1 MLAGSSNSSPVAS
14 IHPSTNHHHCHHP
27 ALQLQVT
34 GAASDTAPPTP
45 ILCRSV
51 TLTWAAAST
60 AASASAARVRHSP
73 SSPLLPSLP
82 QSLSPRL
89 SNQIH
94 HHPRPG
100 ETETPPNRY
109 PAVRQAVHGQGG
121 GGRHARLHRGARRRR
136 HGLQGALRR
145 RPRRHRRQAPPRRR
159 RQRRPPS
166 PGRGRRR
173 RDHGRLLPGAAAAG
187 PPQPPPR
194 RQAARLRASPP
205 RKARA
210 LPPSDPFFLPSS
222 LSVRALYLCF
232 CGLVRFTFG
241 YGWAGV
247 ERFRFLVFDHMEN
260 RSLKECLHDP
270 LRTPLDWRTRLQV
283 AIDVAA
289 ALEYL
294 YYHCDP
300 PVFHVS
306 VNSGT
311 VLMDANFVAKLS
323 DVGVVSH
330 DVRLATTDSFQD
342 RVERRRAGLAFQYG
356 VLVLELVT
364 GQSPGADGELVRWA
378 QDPGSAASV
387 HRMVDADLGG
397 VYDARELRDLVAVAR
412 LCTRDRDDR
421 DEGAGVVTIPQIV
434 RYLQG
439 KLERIGCQARFG

>member
-1 MLAGSSNSSPVAS
+1 MG
-14 IHPSTNHHHCHHP
+14 C
-27 ALQLQVT
+27 
-34 GAASDTAPPTP
+34 
-45 ILCRSV
+45 C
-51 TLTWAAAST
+51 
-60 AASASAARVRHSP
+60 
-73 SSPLLPSLP
+73 
-82 QSLSPRL
+82 
-89 SNQIH
+89 
-94 HHPRPG
+94 
-100 ETETPPNRY
+100 
-109 PAVRQAVHGQGG
+109 
-121 GGRHARLHRGARRRR
+121 LHRRLCLGGTGTLPFVRRFTAKEVEAATRGFTAVLDAAGTAYRARFAG
-136 HGLQGALRR
+136 GLVATVV
-145 RPRRHRRQAPPRRR
+145 
-159 RQRRPPS
+159 
-166 PGRGRRR
+166 RRR
-173 RDHGRLLPGAAAAG
+173 RDADDNDDHHRQGEGGGGGTTDAFYLELQLL
-187 PPQPPPR
+187 
-194 RQAARLRASPP
+194 ARLNHRHVV
-205 RKARA
+205 RLRGFA
-210 LPPSDPFFLPSS
+210 L
-222 LSVRALYLCF
+222 AHH
-232 CGLVRFTFG
+232 
-241 YGWAGV
+241 A
-247 ERFRFLVFDHMEN
+247 RFLVFDHMEN

-311 VLMDANFVAKLS
+311 VLMDANFVAKVTPTTGTTPLPQTLLTCAARSEPEFRTMRVFFFVWQLS

>member
-1 MLAGSSNSSPVAS
+1 MG
-14 IHPSTNHHHCHHP
+14 C
-27 ALQLQVT
+27 
-34 GAASDTAPPTP
+34 
-45 ILCRSV
+45 C
-51 TLTWAAAST
+51 
-60 AASASAARVRHSP
+60 
-73 SSPLLPSLP
+73 
-82 QSLSPRL
+82 
-89 SNQIH
+89 
-94 HHPRPG
+94 
-100 ETETPPNRY
+100 
-109 PAVRQAVHGQGG
+109 
-121 GGRHARLHRGARRRR
+121 LHRRLCLGGTGTLPFVRRFTPKEVEAATRGFTAVLDAAGTAYRARFAG
-136 HGLQGALRR
+136 GLVATVV
-145 RPRRHRRQAPPRRR
+145 
-159 RQRRPPS
+159 
-166 PGRGRRR
+166 RRR
-173 RDHGRLLPGAAAAG
+173 RDADAADHHRQGEGGGGGTTDAFYLELQLL
-187 PPQPPPR
+187 
-194 RQAARLRASPP
+194 ARLNHRHVV
-205 RKARA
+205 RLRGFA
-210 LPPSDPFFLPSS
+210 L
-222 LSVRALYLCF
+222 AHH
-232 CGLVRFTFG
+232 
-241 YGWAGV
+241 A
-247 ERFRFLVFDHMEN
+247 RFLVFDHMEN

-330 DVRLATTDSFQD
+330 DVRLASTDSFQD
-342 RVERRRAGLAFQYG
+342 RVEQRRAGLAFQYG